1 MKTSEMRD
9 KNAEELLELE
19 TELRDQ
25 LVKLSVAKAT
35 QRANN
40 TASFQRIKK
49 DIARVLT
56 IQRERA
62 AGLAGLDGGLD
73 AAQATKAKAE

>member
-9 KNAEELLELE
+9 KNAEELQQLE
-19 TELRDQ
+19 TDLRDR

-35 QRANN
+35 QRVTN
-40 TASFQRIKK
+40 TAQFQRITK

-56 IQRERA
+56 IQRER
-62 AGLAGLDGGLD
+62 GMGLD
-73 AAQATKAKAE
+73 ATEQAQGKAE

>member
-9 KNAEELLELE
+9 KNAEELAELE
-19 TELRDQ
+19 TALRDQ

-40 TASFQRIKK
+40 TAQFQRIKK

-56 IQRERA
+56 IKNEQA
-62 AGLAGLDGGLD
+62 MGLG
-73 AAQATKAKAE
+73 TAEGEA

>member
-1 MKTSEMRD
+1 MRD
-9 KNAEELLELE
+9 KNAEELLQLE
-19 TELRDQ
+19 TDLRDK

-35 QRANN
+35 QRVTN
-40 TASFQRIKK
+40 TAQFQRITK

-62 AGLAGLDGGLD
+62 LGLGGGLD
-73 AAQATKAKAE
+73 AAAASPGKAE

>member
-9 KNAEELLELE
+9 KNAEELQQLE
-19 TELRDQ
+19 TDLRDQ

-35 QRANN
+35 QRVTN
-40 TASFQRIKK
+40 TSQFRRITK

-56 IQRERA
+56 IQRERVM
-62 AGLAGLDGGLD
+62 GLD
-73 AAQATKAKAE
+73 AAASSAAKAE

>member
-9 KNAEELLELE
+9 KNPEELQQLE
-19 TELRDQ
+19 TDLRDK

-35 QRANN
+35 QRVTN
-40 TASFQRIKK
+40 TAQFNRITK

-56 IQRERA
+56 IQRER
-62 AGLAGLDGGLD
+62 GMGLD
-73 AAQATKAKAE
+73 AAAPSPGKAE

>member
-9 KNAEELLELE
+9 KNAEELAELE

-35 QRANN
+35 QRATN
-40 TASFQRIKK
+40 TAQFNRIKK

-56 IQRERA
+56 IKQERA
-62 AGLAGLDGGLD
+62 MGLG
-73 AAQATKAKAE
+73 KAEGQGEN

>member
-9 KNAEELLELE
+9 KNAEELVELE

-40 TASFQRIKK
+40 TAQFQRIKK

-56 IQRERA
+56 IQRER
-62 AGLAGLDGGLD
+62 GMGLD
-73 AAQATKAKAE
+73 AGAQASATAQAKAE

>member
-1 MKTSEMRD
+1 MRD
-9 KNAEELLELE
+9 KNAEELLQLE
-19 TELRDQ
+19 TDLRDK

-35 QRANN
+35 QRVTN
-40 TASFQRIKK
+40 TSQFQRITK

-62 AGLAGLDGGLD
+62 MGLD
-73 AAQATKAKAE
+73 AAAASPGKAE

>member
-9 KNAEELLELE
+9 KNAEELVELE

-40 TASFQRIKK
+40 TAQFQRIKK

-56 IQRERA
+56 IQRER
-62 AGLAGLDGGLD
+62 GMGLDT
-73 AAQATKAKAE
+73 AQATGAKAE

>member
-9 KNAEELLELE
+9 KNAEELLQLE
-19 TELRDQ
+19 TDLRDR

-35 QRANN
+35 QRVTN
-40 TASFQRIKK
+40 TAQFQRITK

-56 IQRERA
+56 IQRER
-62 AGLAGLDGGLD
+62 GMGLD
-73 AAQATKAKAE
+73 ATDGAQGKAE

>member
-9 KNAEELLELE
+9 KNAEELQQLE
-19 TELRDQ
+19 TELRDR

-35 QRANN
+35 QRVTN
-40 TASFQRIKK
+40 TAQFQRITK

-56 IQRERA
+56 IQRERSM
-62 AGLAGLDGGLD
+62 GLD
-73 AAQATKAKAE
+73 AAGQTQGQTEGKAE

>member
-40 TASFQRIKK
+40 TSQFQRIKK

-56 IQRERA
+56 IQRER
-62 AGLAGLDGGLD
+62 GMGLD
-73 AAQATKAKAE
+73 ATATGQEKAE

>member
-1 MKTSEMRD
+1 MRD
-9 KNAEELLELE
+9 KNAEELLQLE
-19 TELRDQ
+19 TDLRDK

-35 QRANN
+35 QRVTN
-40 TASFQRIKK
+40 TAQFQRITK

-62 AGLAGLDGGLD
+62 MGLD
-73 AAQATKAKAE
+73 AAGQTQGKAE